1 MATAVGLERL
11 LLSRHQAPAGSHQA
25 VPKTNACLRLALVAV
40 ASAVAAAPVVAAV
53 VASAA
58 GVVEA
63 GEGAVVASAA
73 STAAVVRETVLAF
86 LRGRHHGSILPRAH
100 PIERRNHGVHHQRR
114 QQQKSQLPHDQG
126 PQRQPSP

>member
-1 MATAVGLERL
+1 MR
-11 LLSRHQAPAGSHQA
+11 
-25 VPKTNACLRLALVAV
+25 
-40 ASAVAAAPVVAAV
+40 AAPVVAAV

-86 LRGRHHGSILPRAH
+86 SRGRHHGSILPRAH

-126 PQRQPSP
+126 PHNVNRVHENPETFCTAKQDPAKMTHTKTALVRRG